1 MRKLQ
6 NLHTSSQYFSVLCN
20 PRMIFHLVFLI
31 KMSVFFLMQNSPQE
45 RNHPHLFFQ
54 PCLLLMHPTSPSCW
68 HCAHTPAYSYSASQH
83 ITAKK
88 KPHCLL
94 LVVTVWSTLMELSVS
109 PVCNTVS
116 MQCVIWPLSCASSQ
130 LCSGQL
136 DKPARSH
143 QENQPIRAPDV
154 LPAHAEGNQ
163 DPAAFPPWEHHRH
176 QRHHQGTAARQH
188 EGCVSCFFHT
198 C

>member
-1 MRKLQ
+1 
-6 NLHTSSQYFSVLCN
+6 
-20 PRMIFHLVFLI
+20 
-31 KMSVFFLMQNSPQE
+31 MQNSPQE
-45 RNHPHLFFQ
+45 RNHPHLFSSPACSSCILHLHRADTAPTLRPTATVLLNILQ
-54 PCLLLMHPTSPSCW
+54 PT
-68 HCAHTPAYSYSASQH
+68 
-83 ITAKK
+83 KK